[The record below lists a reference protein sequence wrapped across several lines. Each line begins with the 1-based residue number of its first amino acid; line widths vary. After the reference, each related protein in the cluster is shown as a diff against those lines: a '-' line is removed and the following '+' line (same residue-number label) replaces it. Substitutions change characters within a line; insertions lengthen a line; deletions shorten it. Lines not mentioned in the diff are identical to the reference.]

1 MKNSQHL
8 NQIILCI
15 ISLFLIASCAEP
27 KHKKG
32 KNDKINLLEVK
43 ERILLDF
50 ENESDI
56 KAIEL
61 QNARSKLIVNEGNH
75 GLEINFDSLNNH
87 DSSVYINPSNT
98 WNFNDYESAALVLD
112 IENSTKSSTHIYI
125 YTYDKSGAFQLSNVA
140 VPAESNNSY
149 LIELKVPSFLLN
161 TGIRNDPP
169 SWPHNYISTIWRGGT
184 KTLDTSAIT
193 SIRLLISGVLENKQ
207 LIIDNLRVVKPNNFD
222 PEYLTGLVDE
232 YGQNAKQDFAG
243 KVYSADQLRSF
254 SQQEQENL
262 TDQQFPSRSTFNGWI
277 NGPKLKSTGYFR
289 AEKYQGKWSL
299 VDPEGYLFFSNG
311 IANIR
316 MANTSTITGYDFDA
330 ALIKQRDAGDYTP
343 EDSIGLNTAPKQ
355 AWPSRHISS
364 QLRADMFTWL
374 PSYSEAAGANY
385 GYRRSVHSGS
395 LKKGE
400 TFSFYRANL
409 ARKYATQNEEALMQD
424 WRDTT
429 IKRMHNWGFTSF
441 GNWVDASFYQMNRL
455 PYFANGWII
464 GDFKTV
470 NSGNDYWGA
479 MPDPFD
485 PVFTQRTN
493 KAIKKIAD
501 EVKDNP
507 WCVGVFIDNEKS
519 WGSMGSPSLQYGIVI
534 NGLKKNAND
543 SPLKQEF
550 INHLK
555 NKYQNIENLNSAW
568 DLKHTSWAQLSQPVE
583 LTSYNAQM
591 LGDFSELLYLYAD
604 AYFSRVDKA
613 LTKYMPNHLYM
624 GPRFAHWAMTPEVL
638 KAAAKYVDVMSYNYY
653 REGIDQPYWDFL
665 AELDKPSIIGEFH
678 NGAID
683 SGLLNPGLI
692 HAESQFDRGE
702 KYKSYLNSVIEN
714 PYFVGAHWFQYI
726 DSPLTGRAYD
736 GENYNV
742 GFVSVADI
750 PYTPLVKA
758 AQEVNKS
765 LYIKRFGK

>member
-1 MKNSQHL
+1 MKKSQYL
-8 NQIILCI
+8 NHILLCA
-15 ISLFLIASCAEP
+15 ISLFLIAACSEQ
-27 KHKKG
+27 KHNNN
-32 KNDKINLLEVK
+32 KNERANLNEIK
-43 ERILLDF
+43 ESILLDF
-50 ENESDI
+50 ENENDI
-56 KAIEL
+56 KVVEL
-61 QNARSKLIVNEGNH
+61 KNSISQIIVNEGNH
-75 GLEINFDSLNNH
+75 SLEINFFSLNNH
-87 DSSVYINPSNT
+87 DSSFEIKPSNA
-98 WNFNDYESAALVLD
+98 WNFSDYETVALALD
-112 IENSTKSSTHIYI
+112 IENPTTSSAHIYV
-125 YTYDKSGAFQLSNVA
+125 YTYDKNGAFQLSNVA
-140 VPAESNNSY
+140 VPAESTHSY
-149 LIELKVPSFLLN
+149 LIELKVPSLLLN

-193 SIRLLISGVLENKQ
+193 SVRLLISGVLENKQ
-207 LIIDNLRVVKPNNFD
+207 LIIDNLRLVEPDNFD
-222 PEYLTGLVDE
+222 SAYLVGLVDE
-232 YGQNAKQDFAG
+232 FGQNAKQDFVG
-243 KVYSADQLRSF
+243 KVHSTEQLRSL
-254 SQQEQENL
+254 SRQEQKNL
-262 TDQQFPSRSTFNGWI
+262 TDQQFPARSTFNGWI
-277 NGPKLKSTGYFR
+277 NGPKLTATGYFR
-289 AEKYQGKWSL
+289 TEKYDGKWTL

-311 IANIR
+311 LANIR

-330 ALIKQRDAGDYTP
+330 ALIKQRDADDYTP
-343 EDSIGLNTAPKQ
+343 EDSIGLNTAPKS
-355 AWPSRHISS
+355 AWSSRHISS

-374 PSYSEAAGANY
+374 PSYNEAAGANY

-395 LKKGE
+395 LKHGE

-409 ARKYATQNEEALMQD
+409 ARKYATQDEETLMQY
-424 WRDTT
+424 WRDAT

-485 PVFTQRTN
+485 PVFTQRTD
-493 KAIKKIAD
+493 KVIAQIAN
-501 EVKDNP
+501 EVKNNP

-519 WGSMGSPSLQYGIVI
+519 WGSMGTPSLQYGIVI
-534 NGLKKNAND
+534 NGLKKKAND

-550 INHLK
+550 IRHLK
-555 NKYQNIENLNSAW
+555 NKYQNIENLNTAW
-568 DLKHTSWAQLSQPVE
+568 DLKNTSWAQLSQPVE
-583 LTSYNAQM
+583 LVLFNEKM

-604 AYFSRVDKA
+604 AYFSRVNQAFRKH
-613 LTKYMPNHLYM
+613 MPNHLYM

-638 KAAAKYVDVMSYNYY
+638 KAAAKYTDVMSYNYY

-702 KYKSYLNSVIEN
+702 KYKSYLNSVIDN

-750 PYTPLVKA
+750 PYPPLVKA
-758 AQEVNKS
+758 AQEVNRN
-765 LYIKRFGK
+765 LYQKRFGK

>member
-1 MKNSQHL
+1 
-8 NQIILCI
+8 
-15 ISLFLIASCAEP
+15 
-27 KHKKG
+27 
-32 KNDKINLLEVK
+32 
-43 ERILLDF
+43 
-50 ENESDI
+50 
-56 KAIEL
+56 
-61 QNARSKLIVNEGNH
+61 
-75 GLEINFDSLNNH
+75 
-87 DSSVYINPSNT
+87 
-98 WNFNDYESAALVLD
+98 
-112 IENSTKSSTHIYI
+112 
-125 YTYDKSGAFQLSNVA
+125 
-140 VPAESNNSY
+140 
-149 LIELKVPSFLLN
+149 
-161 TGIRNDPP
+161 
-169 SWPHNYISTIWRGGT
+169 
-184 KTLDTSAIT
+184 
-193 SIRLLISGVLENKQ
+193 
-207 LIIDNLRVVKPNNFD
+207 
-222 PEYLTGLVDE
+222 
-232 YGQNAKQDFAG
+232 
-243 KVYSADQLRSF
+243 
-254 SQQEQENL
+254 
-262 TDQQFPSRSTFNGWI
+262 
-277 NGPKLKSTGYFR
+277 
-289 AEKYQGKWSL
+289 
-299 VDPEGYLFFSNG
+299 
-311 IANIR
+311 

-330 ALIKQRDAGDYTP
+330 ALIKQRDADDYTP
-343 EDSIGLNTAPKQ
+343 EDSIGLNTAPKS
-355 AWPSRHISS
+355 AWSSRHISS

-374 PSYSEAAGANY
+374 PSYNEAAGANY

-395 LKKGE
+395 LKHGE

-409 ARKYATQNEEALMQD
+409 ARKYATQDEETLMQY
-424 WRDTT
+424 WRDAT

-485 PVFTQRTN
+485 PVFTQRTD
-493 KAIKKIAD
+493 KVIAQIAN
-501 EVKDNP
+501 EVKNNP

-519 WGSMGSPSLQYGIVI
+519 WGSMGTPSLQYGIVI
-534 NGLKKNAND
+534 NGLKKKAND

-550 INHLK
+550 IRHLK
-555 NKYQNIENLNSAW
+555 NKYQNIENLNTAW
-568 DLKHTSWAQLSQPVE
+568 DLKNTSWAQLSQPVE
-583 LTSYNAQM
+583 LVLFNEKM

-604 AYFSRVDKA
+604 AYFSRVNQAFRKH
-613 LTKYMPNHLYM
+613 MPNHLYM

-638 KAAAKYVDVMSYNYY
+638 KAAAKYTDVMSYNYY

-702 KYKSYLNSVIEN
+702 KYKSYLNSVIDN

-750 PYTPLVKA
+750 PYPPLVKA
-758 AQEVNKS
+758 AQEVNRN
-765 LYIKRFGK
+765 LYQKRFGK